1 MIQPKGWKKIIEF
14 GAVEKSAALPF
25 FNAKSSASFME
36 GGERYGIPSGKKRQ
50 TAWHLPENAV

>member
-1 MIQPKGWKKIIEF
+1 MGK
-14 GAVEKSAALPF
+14 GAVEKSAALLF
-25 FNAKSSASFME
+25 FFDAKSSASFME

>member
-1 MIQPKGWKKIIEF
+1 M
-14 GAVEKSAALPF
+14 EKEPWRNLRLFLF

-50 TAWHLPENAV
+50 TAWHLPKNAV